1 MPMNFKQDGRH
12 DKLSALLLYIRR
24 KEQKMNQ
31 YLIMCRS
38 LTRAQSSKTLL
49 ERNGFTVSVTKA
61 PQKLSQNGCGY
72 ALSIYRKTAE
82 AVSLLRERNMLNG
95 KVFRRED
102 DGSYTEV
109 TA

>member
-1 MPMNFKQDGRH
+1 MG
-12 DKLSALLLYIRR
+12 
-24 KEQKMNQ
+24 Q

-49 ERNGFTVSVTKA
+49 ERSGFNASVTKA

-72 ALSIYRKTAE
+72 AVSIYRRVDE
-82 AVSLLRERNMLNG
+82 AIGLLREKNMLSG
-95 KVFRRED
+95 KIYRRND
-102 DGSYTEV
+102 DGNYTEV